1 MSIPFSMESTVK
13 SIKHPVYSLSLRFTG
28 ILHNP
33 DFIHETLAAVVKDY
47 ATYK

>member
-1 MSIPFSMESTVK
+1 MKCQFFFLWKV
-13 SIKHPVYSLSLRFTG
+13 HPVYSLSLRFTG